1 MEITHK
7 LKRPPASTPPL
18 YVTENTSADEKLVA
32 AHYFL
37 PGTAADWYVVEFS
50 SEEQLLFGWAEMV
63 SGGGEWG
70 YTSLR
75 ELEECVVNVKCLI
88 DGGIFSI
95 PMRVEFDEYWDN
107 TQTIGEVLAKRP

>member
-18 YVTENTSADEKLVA
+18 YATENTSANEKLVT

-37 PGTAADWYVVEFS
+37 PGSSADWYVVEYS
-50 SEEQLLFGWAEMV
+50 SEEQLLFGWAEIV

-70 YTSLR
+70 YTSLL
-75 ELEECVVNVKCLI
+75 ELEECVLKVNCSI
-88 DGGIFSI
+88 DGETFSI
-95 PMRVEFDEYWDN
+95 PMRVELDEYWDI
-107 TQTIGEVLAKRP
+107 TQTMGEVLAKRL